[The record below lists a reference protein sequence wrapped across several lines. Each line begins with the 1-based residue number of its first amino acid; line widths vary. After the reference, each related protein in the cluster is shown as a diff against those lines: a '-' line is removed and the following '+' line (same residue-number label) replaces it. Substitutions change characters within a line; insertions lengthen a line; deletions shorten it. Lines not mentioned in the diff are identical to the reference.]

1 MPVLVVLDFDFTVI
15 DVNSDTFVVEKL
27 STETA
32 QAMQRLK
39 EASKENQ
46 WTAGMDREM
55 ACLHQRGVSI
65 DQIESC
71 LASVPIEPAL
81 KGVLTDLS
89 SKDVE
94 FRVLSDANTMFIEVI
109 LKANGLDQAVSRIVT
124 NPSSVSDGRLRVSP
138 YHTTPHPPPSTSPP
152 NLCKGRVMRE
162 WLQEK
167 DWSNVIYCG
176 DGGGDFEG
184 ALAVPAGGTVCAR
197 KDWSLHKKL
206 QQRMAEGGAQGLAA
220 SVELWQTQA
229 ELAARISARARART
243 A

>member
-1 MPVLVVLDFDFTVI
+1 MWYC
-15 DVNSDTFVVEKL
+15 
-27 STETA
+27 
-32 QAMQRLK
+32 Q
-39 EASKENQ
+39 
-46 WTAGMDREM
+46 

-197 KDWSLHKKL
+197 KGSTLSSLLPRASSESESLLTLSACAADWSLHKKL